1 MRITLTDQADLQGAT
16 CYMNSLLQTLYH
28 VPQFRRAVYHMPTA
42 EGEEPES
49 SIPLALKR
57 LFYKLEYSQTPVST
71 KQLVQSFGWTTGDAF
86 VQQDVE
92 ELELKLCDKLEEKM
106 KGASLLL
113 ACFNWVKC
121 ATGKRLPEYT
131 ANAAISLVHES
142 FCISRLL
149 VEKRFDAVLNNRHK
163 HREGIV
169 VHKFLCR

>member
-1 MRITLTDQADLQGAT
+1 MPDGNLHIRVNLKVKLEEKYPGVTRQLTGYVGHKNQVRNRHSCHT
-16 CYMNSLLQTLYH
+16 PC
-28 VPQFRRAVYHMPTA
+28 RRDCAA
-42 EGEEPES
+42 
-49 SIPLALKR
+49 
-57 LFYKLEYSQTPVST
+57 EYSQTLVST
-71 KQLVQSFGWTTGDAF
+71 KQCVQSFSGTTGDAF
-86 VQQDVE
+86 MQLDVE